1 VDFPDGVVD
10 GSLPANAED
19 TGLSSG
25 PGGFHMWS
33 NEAHAPQLLSPR
45 LEPVLRN
52 KRSPHK
58 EKPVPCNR
66 E

>member
-1 VDFPDGVVD
+1 MDFPGGAVD

-19 TGLSSG
+19 MGLSSG

-45 LEPVLRN
+45 LDVVLTDDGAAF
-52 KRSPHK
+52 
-58 EKPVPCNR
+58 VPGTDA